1 MDLKPLIRDIPDFPE
16 PGIMFRDITTLL
28 QNHQALTY
36 VIDYFANSLAEQSID
51 YIIAIEARGFI
62 LGAPLAY
69 HLGAGFIPVRKPGKL
84 PAKVHSVD
92 YQLEYGTDRLEI
104 HQDAIKQGS
113 NVLVVDDVI
122 ATGGTAAATAELL
135 EKFSCNLL
143 GFAFIVELTGLE
155 GRNKLPNVPIHSII
169 QY

>member
-36 VIDYFANSLAEQSID
+36 VIDYFAKSLAEQSID

>member
-1 MDLKPLIRDIPDFPE
+1 MDIKPLIRDIPDFPE

-28 QNHQALTY
+28 QNHQGLSY
-36 VIDYFANSLAEQSID
+36 VIDYFSDSFANQKID
-51 YIIAIEARGFI
+51 YIIAIESRGFI

-92 YQLEYGTDRLEI
+92 YQLEYGSDRLEI
-104 HQDAIKQGS
+104 HQDAIEKGS
-113 NVLVVDDVI
+113 KVLVVDDVI
-122 ATGGTAAATAELL
+122 ATGGTAAATAVLL
-135 EKFSCNLL
+135 EKFSCDLV
-143 GFAFIVELTGLE
+143 GFAFIVELTALA
-155 GRNKLPNVPIHSII
+155 GRDKLPAVPIHSIV

>member
-28 QNHQALTY
+28 QNHQALSY
-36 VIDYFANSLAEQSID
+36 VIDYFSNSFAEQNID
-51 YIIAIEARGFI
+51 YIIAIESRGFI

-143 GFAFIVELTGLE
+143 GFAFIIELTGLA
-155 GRNKLPNVPIHSII
+155 GRNKLPNVPIHSIV